1 MMGRFVWEVCELMK
15 MRNFPGHCEGHAK
28 QKQQITASQRKRYVQ
43 VSLGSSHAHGH
54 QLAKMS
60 SNVVTYVL
68 FPSGRCE
75 PVWLP
80 STSSIADLTAT
91 LQENNSNLRELQL
104 ARSGAVLDRNVL
116 IVSLDRHV
124 VSVLAREVTNVTVLL
139 PSGRSAELSVSK
151 RSTVGDLKIAAQK
164 AFQQGFLTLG
174 V

>member
-1 MMGRFVWEVCELMK
+1 MGCFFWKMCELMK

-28 QKQQITASQRKRYVQ
+28 QKQQITASQAICPSITWLKPCAWTSVGQ
-43 VSLGSSHAHGH
+43 
-54 QLAKMS
+54 
-60 SNVVTYVL
+60 NVIQCSWPYVL
-68 FPSGRCE
+68 FPSRCE
-75 PVWLP
+75 PVLP
-80 STSSIADLTAT
+80 STSSI
-91 LQENNSNLRELQL
+91 
-104 ARSGAVLDRNVL
+104 LDPNVL

>member
-1 MMGRFVWEVCELMK
+1 MK
-15 MRNFPGHCEGHAK
+15 MRNFPGYCEGHTK
-28 QKQQITASQRKRYVQ
+28 HQQEINAYQRTQYVQ
-43 VSLGSSHAHGH
+43 VSLGSSHAYGH

-60 SNVVTYVL
+60 SNVVIYVL

-91 LQENNSNLRELQL
+91 LQEKYPNLRELQL
-104 ARSGAVLDRNVL
+104 ARSGAFLDPNLL
-116 IVSLDRHV
+116 IVSLDGHV
-124 VSVLAREVTNVTVLL
+124 VSVRISHEVTNVTVLL
-139 PSGRSAELSVSK
+139 PSGRSAEISVSK

-164 AFQQGFLTLG
+164 AFQQGFLKLG